1 MERKKRIYE
10 ILKKKLVDFTIEVED
25 NSYKHKGHNNF
36 DGSDETHILVI
47 LKRNYDKKVNRLET
61 HRFINNLLKDEFKQ
75 GLHALEIKI
84 I

>member
-10 ILKKKLVDFTIEVED
+10 ILKKKLVDFDIEVED

-47 LKRNYDKKVNRLET
+47 LK
-61 HRFINNLLKDEFKQ
+61 KQ
-75 GLHALEIKI
+75 LSVGS
-84 I
+84 

>member
-1 MERKKRIYE
+1 MKRKKRIYE
-10 ILKKKLVDFTIEVED
+10 ILKKKLVNFDLRIED

-36 DGSDETHILVI
+36 DGTGETHLLLI
-47 LKRNYDKKVNRLET
+47 LKKKNHIKIDRLEI
-61 HRFINNLLKDEFKQ
+61 HKLVYSVLKAEFKN